1 MTPLKLVVLGILV
14 VALDLDVGTVDLLL
28 DPVGY
33 GLVVLGVHRIAHL
46 HASLPWAR
54 AAAGVGLVASVLAL
68 LLRRLETVV
77 TGEGGGIT
85 TTTQRLVE
93 HPVPGAVEALAQG
106 AFVIALCTALI
117 ALATSD
123 RVRAPSRLLRW
134 ALPGAD
140 LLAVLLALVL
150 TTTEVDGPVPVEGVV
165 AASVLTALTLLLVVV
180 TLALALWFVVV
191 LVRASRE
198 PTLSGDRPPVM
209 IAG

>member
-33 GLVVLGVHRIAHL
+33 ALVLLGVHRIAHL
-46 HASLPWAR
+46 HPTLPWAR
-54 AAAGVGLVASVLAL
+54 AAACVGLVASVLNA
-68 LLRRLETVV
+68 LLRRLETDV
-77 TGEGGGIT
+77 TGEGGGFT

-93 HPVPGAVEALAQG
+93 HPVPGAVETLAQA
-106 AFVIALCTALI
+106 AFVITVCTALI
-117 ALATSD
+117 DLSTSD
-123 RVRAPSRLLRW
+123 GVRVPARVLRW

-140 LLAVLLALVL
+140 LVSVLLVLVIAM
-150 TTTEVDGPVPVEGVV
+150 TEGDGPVDSGV
-165 AASVLTALTLLLVVV
+165 AAGTLTALTLLLLVV
-180 TLALALWFVVV
+180 TLALAVWFVVV

-198 PTLSGDRPPVM
+198 PALSGRRPPAM

>member
-1 MTPLKLVVLGILV
+1 MTPLKLVVLGIVV

-46 HASLPWAR
+46 HAALPWAR
-54 AAAGVGLVASVLAL
+54 AAAGAGLVGSVLAL

-77 TGEGGGIT
+77 TGEGGFT

-93 HPVPGAVEALAQG
+93 HPVPAAVEALAQA
-106 AFVIALCTALI
+106 AFVITVCTALI
-117 ALATSD
+117 ALATSEK
-123 RVRAPSRLLRW
+123 VRAPSRVLRW

-140 LLAVLLALVL
+140 LLAVLLVLVL
-150 TTTEVDGPVPVEGVV
+150 RTAEVDGTVPVEGVV
-165 AASVLTALTLLLVVV
+165 AASMLTALALLLVVV
-180 TLALALWFVVV
+180 TLALAVWFVVV

-198 PTLSGDRPPVM
+198 PALSGEHAPVM